1 MSGLVRGPA
10 KRLARTVVVAGV
22 PASSK
27 GREQGFMIP
36 RLDYQDSLSPTT
48 LQFLELLARSAFRG
62 DIEKS
67 YASRLAMATDNSV
80 YQVVPQAVL
89 YPRSADDI
97 AVMLKLAQGP
107 EYATLSFFPRGGGTG
122 TNGQS
127 LGGGIIVDLSR
138 HMNQIMEINLEEGWV
153 RAQAGVVKDQLN
165 AYLKPHGYFFSPDL
179 STSNRATLG
188 GMVNTDASG
197 QGSLVYGKTSDHVLG
212 LKAVLENGDLMA
224 TEPVTGQRLADKLA
238 LENREG
244 EIYRTLYRIGRE
256 RRADIEAT
264 FPKLNRFLTGYD
276 LKHLYQPDTD
286 TLDVSRVLCGSEGSL
301 GFITEAR
308 LNITPIPRYRTLVNV
323 KYDSFPSAL
332 RNAPFMVEA
341 QALSVETVDSR
352 VLGLARA
359 DIIWHSVKEFI
370 QEVPGK
376 DLQGLNIVEFADTD
390 EDEHKAKVAE
400 LCRRIDGLLAKG
412 EAGIIGY
419 QVCNHLASIET
430 IYAMRKK
437 SVGLLGNA
445 EGRKKPVAFTE
456 DTAVPPESLADFI
469 MEFRALL
476 DAHGLDYG
484 MFGHVDAGVL
494 HVRPALD
501 LCDPEQEVLLRRISD
516 QVVALTAKY
525 GGLMWGEHGKGF
537 RSEYSPAFFG
547 ELWEELQRVK
557 GAFDPA
563 NRINPGKICMPYGS
577 GAELV
582 SVDGPKRGKF
592 DRQIPVAV
600 RESYTRAMDCN
611 GNGLCFTFE
620 TDSPMCPSV
629 KISRDR
635 RHSPKGRAGLM
646 REWLRQLAQ
655 QGFDPLAEEV
665 ALQSGGLR
673 FKQIVDKFRNTV
685 ARARGQYD
693 FSHEVM
699 EAMEGCLACKACTSQ
714 CPIKVDV
721 PTFRARFMQLYHSR
735 YLRGPKDYFV
745 GTVESYAPL
754 LAKAPKLVNFFLEKE
769 WAQKATEK
777 SIGMVDVPLLSVPTL
792 AEELRDHRARYFDL
806 PGLEAMSPEQR
817 QKVVLIVQD
826 PFTSYYDAPV
836 VRDLVKLASKLGL
849 QPYLLPFKPNGKPQ
863 HVKGFLRAFARTA
876 ASSAQ
881 FLNKVAALGI
891 PMVGVDPSLV
901 LCYRDEYVKALG
913 PARGDFQ
920 VLLPQEWLL
929 SLPAEAL
936 PVQEGDAGAEPWY
949 LFAHCTEKTTKPST
963 HGDWSTLFRRFGASL
978 QPVSV
983 GCCGMAGTYGHDA
996 KQVENSKGIYGLS
1009 WAEPLARLPQ
1019 ARCLATGYSCR
1030 SQVKRMEGEKLKHP
1044 LQALLELL

>member
-1 MSGLVRGPA
+1 
-10 KRLARTVVVAGV
+10 
-22 PASSK
+22 
-27 GREQGFMIP
+27 MIP

-107 EYATLSFFPRGGGTG
+107 EYAALSFFPRGGGTG

-138 HMNQIMEINLEEGWV
+138 HMNQILEINLEQGWV

-212 LKAVLENGDLMA
+212 LKAVLENGDIMA
-224 TEPVTGQRLADKLA
+224 TEPVNGARLADKLA
-238 LENREG
+238 LESREG
-244 EIYRTLYRIGRE
+244 EIYRTLYRIGRD

-276 LKHLYQPDTD
+276 LKHLYVPETD

-341 QALSVETVDSR
+341 HALSVETVDSR

-390 EDEHKAKVAE
+390 EAEHKAKVVE
-400 LCRRIDGLLAKG
+400 LCRRIDALLAKG

-419 QVCNHLASIET
+419 QVCSHLPSIET
-430 IYAMRKK
+430 IYGMRKK

-476 DAHGLDYG
+476 DGHGLDYG

-563 NRINPGKICMPYGS
+563 NRINPGKICIPYGS

-592 DRQIPVAV
+592 DRQIPIAV

-646 REWLRQLAQ
+646 REWLRQLSE

-673 FKQIVDKFRNTV
+673 FKQIVDKFRNTL
-685 ARARGQYD
+685 ARARGEYD

-745 GTVESYAPL
+745 GTVEAYAPL
-754 LAKAPKLVNFFLEKE
+754 LARAPKLVNFFLEKE

-777 SIGMVDVPLLSVPTL
+777 SIGMVDVPLLSIPTL
-792 AEELRDHRARYFDL
+792 AEELRDHKARYFDL

-817 QKVVLIVQD
+817 KKVVLIVQD

-836 VRDLVKLASKLGL
+836 VRDLVKLASKLGY

-881 FLNKVAALGI
+881 FLNRMAALGI

-929 SLPAEAL
+929 SLPAPQVSAAAKE
-936 PVQEGDAGAEPWY
+936 PGEAEPWY
-949 LFAHCTEKTTKPST
+949 LFAHCTEKTAKPST
-963 HGDWSTLFRRFGASL
+963 HGDWGTLFGRFGATL

-996 KQVENSKGIYGLS
+996 RQVDNSKGIYGLS
-1009 WAEPLARLPQ
+1009 WAEPLARLPKD
-1019 ARCLATGYSCR
+1019 RCLATGYSCR

>member
-1 MSGLVRGPA
+1 
-10 KRLARTVVVAGV
+10 
-22 PASSK
+22 
-27 GREQGFMIP
+27 MIP

-138 HMNQIMEINLEEGWV
+138 HMNQILEINLEQGWV

-212 LKAVLENGDLMA
+212 LKAVLENGDIMA
-224 TEPVTGQRLADKLA
+224 TEPVNGQRLADKLA
-238 LENREG
+238 LESREG

-341 QALSVETVDSR
+341 HALSVETVDSR

-370 QEVPGK
+370 QDVPGK

-390 EDEHKAKVAE
+390 EAEHKAKVAE
-400 LCRRIDGLLAKG
+400 LCRRIDGLLASG

-419 QVCNHLASIET
+419 QVCSHLPSIET
-430 IYAMRKK
+430 IYGMRKK

-476 DAHGLDYG
+476 DGHGLDYG

-563 NRINPGKICMPYGS
+563 NRINPGKICIPYGS

-592 DRQIPVAV
+592 DRQIPIAV
-600 RESYTRAMDCN
+600 RTSYTRAMDCN

-646 REWLRQLAQ
+646 REWLRQLAE

-665 ALQSGGLR
+665 ALQSGSLR
-673 FKQIVDKFRNTV
+673 FKAIVDKFRNTV

-745 GTVESYAPL
+745 GTVEAYAPL

-777 SIGMVDVPLLSVPTL
+777 SIGMVDVPLLSIPTL
-792 AEELRDHRARYFDL
+792 AEELRDHKARYFDL

-817 QKVVLIVQD
+817 RQVVLIVQD

-836 VRDLVKLASKLGL
+836 VRDLVKLASKLGY

-876 ASSAQ
+876 ASGAQ
-881 FLNKVAALGI
+881 FLNKMAALGI

-929 SLPAEAL
+929 SLPAPQVRAAAKE
-936 PVQEGDAGAEPWY
+936 PEQAEPWY
-949 LFAHCTEKTTKPST
+949 LFAHCTEKTAKPST
-963 HGDWSTLFRRFGASL
+963 HGDWGTLFQRFGASL

-1009 WAEPLARLPQ
+1009 WAEPLARLPKD
-1019 ARCLATGYSCR
+1019 RCLATGYSCR
-1030 SQVKRMEGEKLKHP
+1030 SQVKRMEGDKLKHP

>member
-1 MSGLVRGPA
+1 
-10 KRLARTVVVAGV
+10 
-22 PASSK
+22 
-27 GREQGFMIP
+27 MIP
-36 RLDYQDSLSPTT
+36 RLDYQDSLSPAT
-48 LQFLELLARSAFRG
+48 LQFLELLERSAFRG

-97 AVMLKLAQGP
+97 AAMLKLAAEP
-107 EYATLSFFPRGGGTG
+107 AFASLSFFPRGGGTG

-138 HMNQIMEINLEEGWV
+138 YMNQIMEINLEEGWV

-188 GMVNTDASG
+188 GMINTDASG

-212 LKAVLENGDLMA
+212 LKAVLENGDIMA
-224 TEPVTGQRLADKLA
+224 TEPLTGERLADKLA
-238 LENREG
+238 LESREG
-244 EIYRTLYRIGRE
+244 EIYRTLYRIGKE

-301 GFITEAR
+301 GFITEAK

-332 RNAPFMVEA
+332 RNAPFMVQA

-359 DIIWHSVKEFI
+359 DIIWHSVKELI
-370 QEVPGK
+370 QDVPGK

-390 EDEHKAKVAE
+390 EAEHKAKVAE
-400 LCRRIDGLLAKG
+400 LCRRIDALLAKG

-419 QVCNHLASIET
+419 QVCDHLPSIET
-430 IYAMRKK
+430 IYTMRKK

-469 MEFRALL
+469 MEFRTLL

-516 QVVALTAKY
+516 QVMALTAKY

-557 GAFDPA
+557 GVFDPA
-563 NRINPGKICMPYGS
+563 NRINPGKICIPYGS

-582 SVDGPKRGKF
+582 SVDGPKRGKY
-592 DRQIPVAV
+592 DRQIPLAV
-600 RESYTRAMDCN
+600 RTSYTRAMDCN

-646 REWLRQLAQ
+646 REWLRQLAE
-655 QGFDPLAEEV
+655 QGVDPLAEEV
-665 ALQSGGLR
+665 ALQSGGVR
-673 FKQIVDKFRNTV
+673 FKQLVDKVRNSW
-685 ARARGQYD
+685 AKQRGEYD

-699 EAMEGCLACKACTSQ
+699 EAMSGCLACKACTSQ

-721 PTFRARFMQLYHSR
+721 PDFRARFMQLYHGR
-735 YLRGPKDYFV
+735 YLRAPKDYFV
-745 GTVESYAPL
+745 GTVESYTPL

-792 AEELRDHRARYFDL
+792 AESLHDNRARYFDL
-806 PGLEAMSPEQR
+806 PGLERMSAEQR
-817 QKVVLIVQD
+817 KQVVLIVQD

-836 VRDLVKLASKLGL
+836 VRDLVKLASKLGF

-863 HVKGFLRAFARTA
+863 HIKGFLRAFARTA
-876 ASSAQ
+876 ANSAQ

-891 PMVGVDPSLV
+891 PMVGVDPAMV
-901 LCYRDEYVKALG
+901 LCYRDEYAKALG
-913 PARGDFQ
+913 SARGDFQ

-929 SLPAEAL
+929 SLPAAQL
-936 PVQEGDAGAEPWY
+936 PASANKAKSEEGSEPWY
-949 LFAHCTEKTTKPST
+949 LFAHCTEKTAKPST
-963 HGDWSTLFRRFGASL
+963 HGDWSTLFGRFGASL

-983 GCCGMAGTYGHDA
+983 GCCGMAGTYGHDV

-1009 WAEPLARLPQ
+1009 WADPLARLPK

>member
-1 MSGLVRGPA
+1 
-10 KRLARTVVVAGV
+10 
-22 PASSK
+22 
-27 GREQGFMIP
+27 MIP

-224 TEPVTGQRLADKLA
+224 TEPLCGERLADKLA
-238 LENREG
+238 LESREG

-332 RNAPFMVEA
+332 RNAPFMVQA

-390 EDEHKAKVAE
+390 EDEHQAKVAE
-400 LCRRIDGLLAKG
+400 LCRRIDALLAKG

-592 DRQIPVAV
+592 DRQIPLAV
-600 RESYTRAMDCN
+600 RTSYTRALDCN

-646 REWLRQLAQ
+646 REWLRQLAE
-655 QGFDPLAEEV
+655 QGFDPLSEEV

-685 ARARGQYD
+685 ARARGEYD

-849 QPYLLPFKPNGKPQ
+849 HPYLLPFKPNGKPQ

-929 SLPAEAL
+929 SLPAEVL
-936 PVQEGDAGAEPWY
+936 PVREAHAAAEPWY

-963 HGDWSTLFRRFGASL
+963 HGDWSTLFRRFGATL

>member
-1 MSGLVRGPA
+1 
-10 KRLARTVVVAGV
+10 
-22 PASSK
+22 
-27 GREQGFMIP
+27 MIP

-212 LKAVLENGDLMA
+212 LKAVLENGDIMA

-238 LENREG
+238 LESREG
-244 EIYRTLYRIGRE
+244 EIYRTLYRIGKE

-276 LKHLYQPDTD
+276 LKHLYIPESD

-332 RNAPFMVEA
+332 RNAPFMVQA
-341 QALSVETVDSR
+341 HALSVETVDSR

-359 DIIWHSVKEFI
+359 DIIWHSVKDLI
-370 QEVPGK
+370 QDVPGK

-390 EDEHKAKVAE
+390 EAEHKAKVTE
-400 LCRRIDGLLAKG
+400 LCRRIDGLLARG

-419 QVCNHLASIET
+419 QVCDHLPSIET
-430 IYAMRKK
+430 IYGMRKK

-476 DAHGLDYG
+476 DGHGLDYG

-557 GAFDPA
+557 GAFDPG

-592 DRQIPVAV
+592 DRQIPIAV
-600 RESYTRAMDCN
+600 RESYTRALDCN

-646 REWLRQLAQ
+646 REWLRQLSE

-836 VRDLVKLASKLGL
+836 VRDLVKLASKLGY
-849 QPYLLPFKPNGKPQ
+849 QSYLLPFKPNGKPQ

-929 SLPAEAL
+929 SVPAETLPAPRGDTVEQAEA
-936 PVQEGDAGAEPWY
+936 ESWY
-949 LFAHCTEKTTKPST
+949 LFAHCTEKTAKPTT
-963 HGDWSTLFRRFGASL
+963 HGDWSTLFGRFGARL

-996 KQVENSKGIYGLS
+996 KQVENSRGIYGLS
-1009 WAEPLARLPQ
+1009 WAEPLARLPKE
-1019 ARCLATGYSCR
+1019 RCLATGYSCR

-1044 LQALLELL
+1044 VQALLELL

>member
-1 MSGLVRGPA
+1 
-10 KRLARTVVVAGV
+10 
-22 PASSK
+22 
-27 GREQGFMIP
+27 MIP
-36 RLDYQDSLSPTT
+36 RLDYQDSLSPAT
-48 LQFLELLARSAFRG
+48 LQFLELLERSAFRG

-97 AVMLKLAQGP
+97 AAMLKLAAEP
-107 EYATLSFFPRGGGTG
+107 AFASLSFFPRGGGTG

-138 HMNQIMEINLEEGWV
+138 YMNQIMEINLEEGWV

-188 GMVNTDASG
+188 GMINTDASG

-212 LKAVLENGDLMA
+212 LKAVLENGDIMA
-224 TEPVTGQRLADKLA
+224 TEPLTGERLADKLA

-244 EIYRTLYRIGRE
+244 EIYRTLYRIGKE

-301 GFITEAR
+301 GFITEAK

-332 RNAPFMVEA
+332 RNAPFMVQA

-359 DIIWHSVKEFI
+359 DIIWHSVKELI
-370 QEVPGK
+370 QDVPGK

-390 EDEHKAKVAE
+390 EAEHKAKVAE
-400 LCRRIDGLLAKG
+400 LCRRIDALLAKG

-419 QVCNHLASIET
+419 QVCDHLPSIET
-430 IYAMRKK
+430 IYTMRKK

-557 GAFDPA
+557 GAFDPG
-563 NRINPGKICMPYGS
+563 NRINPGKICIPYGS

-582 SVDGPKRGKF
+582 SVDGPKRGKY
-592 DRQIPVAV
+592 DRQIPLAV
-600 RESYTRAMDCN
+600 RTSYTRAMDCN

-646 REWLRQLAQ
+646 REWLRQLAE
-655 QGFDPLAEEV
+655 QGFDPLSEEV
-665 ALQSGGLR
+665 ALQSGGVR
-673 FKQIVDKFRNTV
+673 FKQLVDKVRNSW
-685 ARARGQYD
+685 AKQRGEYD

-699 EAMEGCLACKACTSQ
+699 EAMAGCLACKACTSQ

-721 PTFRARFMQLYHSR
+721 PDFRARFMQLYHGR
-735 YLRGPKDYFV
+735 YLRAPKDYFV
-745 GTVESYAPL
+745 GTVESYTPL
-754 LAKAPKLVNFFLEKE
+754 LAKVPKLVNFFLEKE

-792 AEELRDHRARYFDL
+792 AESLHDNRARYFDL
-806 PGLEAMSPEQR
+806 PGLERMSAEQR
-817 QKVVLIVQD
+817 KQVVLIVQD

-836 VRDLVKLASKLGL
+836 VRDLVKLASKLGF

-863 HVKGFLRAFARTA
+863 HIKGFLRAFARTA
-876 ASSAQ
+876 ANSAQ

-891 PMVGVDPSLV
+891 PMVGVDPAMV
-901 LCYRDEYVKALG
+901 LCYRDEYAKALG
-913 PARGDFQ
+913 SARGDFQ

-929 SLPAEAL
+929 SLPADQL
-936 PVQEGDAGAEPWY
+936 PASTNKTKIEEGSEPWY
-949 LFAHCTEKTTKPST
+949 LFAHCTEKTAKPST
-963 HGDWSTLFRRFGASL
+963 HGDWSTLFGRFGASL

-983 GCCGMAGTYGHDA
+983 GCCGMAGTYGHDV

-1009 WAEPLARLPQ
+1009 WADPLARLPK

>member
-1 MSGLVRGPA
+1 
-10 KRLARTVVVAGV
+10 
-22 PASSK
+22 
-27 GREQGFMIP
+27 MIP

-48 LQFLELLARSAFRG
+48 LQFLELLERSAFRG

-97 AVMLKLAQGP
+97 AVMLKLAAEP
-107 EYATLSFFPRGGGTG
+107 AYHTLSFFPRGGGTG

-188 GMVNTDASG
+188 GMINTDASG

-224 TEPVTGQRLADKLA
+224 TEPLTGERLADKLA

-244 EIYRTLYRIGRE
+244 EVYRTLYRIGKE

-301 GFITEAR
+301 GFITEAK

-332 RNAPFMVEA
+332 RNAPFMVQA

-359 DIIWHSVKEFI
+359 DIIWHSVKELI
-370 QEVPGK
+370 QDVPGK

-390 EDEHKAKVAE
+390 EAEHKAKVAE
-400 LCRRIDGLLAKG
+400 LCRRIDELLAKG

-419 QVCNHLASIET
+419 QVCDHLPSIET
-430 IYAMRKK
+430 IYTMRKK

-547 ELWEELQRVK
+547 ELWDELQRVK
-557 GAFDPA
+557 GAFDPG
-563 NRINPGKICMPYGS
+563 NRINPGKICIPYGS

-582 SVDGPKRGKF
+582 SVDGPKRGKY
-592 DRQIPVAV
+592 DRQIPLAV
-600 RESYTRAMDCN
+600 RTSYTRAMDCN

-646 REWLRQLAQ
+646 REWLRQLAE
-655 QGFDPLAEEV
+655 QGFDSLAEEV
-665 ALQSGGLR
+665 ALQSGGVR
-673 FKQIVDKFRNTV
+673 FKQLVDKVRNSW
-685 ARARGQYD
+685 AKQRGEYD

-699 EAMEGCLACKACTSQ
+699 EAMAGCLACKACTSQ

-721 PTFRARFMQLYHSR
+721 PDFRARFMQLYHGR
-735 YLRGPKDYFV
+735 YLRAPKDYFV

-769 WAQKATEK
+769 WAQKAAEK

-792 AEELRDHRARYFDL
+792 AESLHDNRARYFDL
-806 PGLEAMSPEQR
+806 PGLERMSAEQR
-817 QKVVLIVQD
+817 KQVVLIVQD

-836 VRDLVKLASKLGL
+836 VRDLVKLASKLGF

-863 HVKGFLRAFARTA
+863 HIKGFLRAFARTA
-876 ASSAQ
+876 ANSAQ

-891 PMVGVDPSLV
+891 PMVGVDPAMV
-901 LCYRDEYVKALG
+901 LCYRDEYAKALG
-913 PARGDFQ
+913 SARGDFQ

-929 SLPAEAL
+929 SLPADQL
-936 PVQEGDAGAEPWY
+936 PASANKTKIEEGSEPWY
-949 LFAHCTEKTTKPST
+949 LFAHCTEKTAKPST
-963 HGDWSTLFRRFGASL
+963 HGDWSTLFGRFGASL

-983 GCCGMAGTYGHDA
+983 GCCGMAGTYGHDV

-1009 WAEPLARLPQ
+1009 WADPLARLPK

>member
-1 MSGLVRGPA
+1 
-10 KRLARTVVVAGV
+10 
-22 PASSK
+22 
-27 GREQGFMIP
+27 MIP

-212 LKAVLENGDLMA
+212 LKAVLENGDIMA

-238 LENREG
+238 LDSREG
-244 EIYRTLYRIGRE
+244 EIYRTLYRIGKE

-276 LKHLYQPDTD
+276 LKHLYIPESD

-341 QALSVETVDSR
+341 HALSVETVDSR

-359 DIIWHSVKEFI
+359 DIIWHSVKDLI
-370 QEVPGK
+370 QDVPGK

-390 EDEHKAKVAE
+390 EAEHEAKVTE
-400 LCRRIDGLLAKG
+400 LCRRIDGLLARG
-412 EAGIIGY
+412 EAGVIGY
-419 QVCNHLASIET
+419 QVCDHLPSIET
-430 IYAMRKK
+430 IYGMRKK

-476 DAHGLDYG
+476 DGHGLDYG

-557 GAFDPA
+557 GAFDPG

-592 DRQIPVAV
+592 DRQIPIAV
-600 RESYTRAMDCN
+600 RESYTRALDCN

-646 REWLRQLAQ
+646 REWLRQLSE
-655 QGFDPLAEEV
+655 QGFDPLSEEV
-665 ALQSGGLR
+665 ALQSGGVR
-673 FKQIVDKFRNTV
+673 FKQIVDKFRNTL
-685 ARARGQYD
+685 ARARGEYD

-745 GTVESYAPL
+745 GTVESYTPL

-792 AEELRDHRARYFDL
+792 AEELRDHKARYFDL

-836 VRDLVKLASKLGL
+836 VRDLVKLASKLGY

-881 FLNKVAALGI
+881 FLNKVSALGI

-929 SLPAEAL
+929 SVPAETLPAPRGDTVEQAEA
-936 PVQEGDAGAEPWY
+936 ESWY
-949 LFAHCTEKTTKPST
+949 LFAHCTEKTAKPTT
-963 HGDWSTLFRRFGASL
+963 HGDWSTLFGRFGARL

-996 KQVENSKGIYGLS
+996 KQVENSRGIYGLS
-1009 WAEPLARLPQ
+1009 WAEPLARLPKD
-1019 ARCLATGYSCR
+1019 RCLATGYSCR

>member
-1 MSGLVRGPA
+1 
-10 KRLARTVVVAGV
+10 
-22 PASSK
+22 
-27 GREQGFMIP
+27 MIP

-276 LKHLYQPDTD
+276 LKHLYQPESD

-332 RNAPFMVEA
+332 RNAPFMVQA
-341 QALSVETVDSR
+341 HALSVETVDSR

-359 DIIWHSVKEFI
+359 DIIWHSVKDLI
-370 QEVPGK
+370 QDVPGK

-390 EDEHKAKVAE
+390 EDAHKAKVAE
-400 LCRRIDGLLAKG
+400 LCRRIDGLLARG
-412 EAGIIGY
+412 EAGVIGY
-419 QVCNHLASIET
+419 QVCNHLPSIET
-430 IYAMRKK
+430 IYGMRKK

-469 MEFRALL
+469 MEFRTLL

-577 GAELV
+577 GASLV

-592 DRQIPVAV
+592 DRQIPIAV
-600 RESYTRAMDCN
+600 RESYTRALDCN

-646 REWLRQLAQ
+646 REWLRQLSE

-685 ARARGQYD
+685 ARARGEYD

-836 VRDLVKLASKLGL
+836 VRDLVKLASKLGY

-936 PVQEGDAGAEPWY
+936 PVREADAGAEPWY

-963 HGDWSTLFRRFGASL
+963 HGDWSTLFRRFGARL

-1009 WAEPLARLPQ
+1009 WAEPLAHLPQ

>member
-1 MSGLVRGPA
+1 
-10 KRLARTVVVAGV
+10 
-22 PASSK
+22 
-27 GREQGFMIP
+27 MIP
-36 RLDYQDSLSPTT
+36 RLDYQDSLSPAT
-48 LQFLELLARSAFRG
+48 LQFLELLERSAFRG

-97 AVMLKLAQGP
+97 AAMLKLAAEP
-107 EYATLSFFPRGGGTG
+107 AFAALSFFPRGGGTG

-138 HMNQIMEINLEEGWV
+138 YMNQIMEINLEEGWV

-188 GMVNTDASG
+188 GMINTDASG

-212 LKAVLENGDLMA
+212 LKAVLENGDIMA
-224 TEPVTGQRLADKLA
+224 TEPLTGERLADKLA
-238 LENREG
+238 LESREG
-244 EIYRTLYRIGRE
+244 EIYRTLYRIGKE

-301 GFITEAR
+301 GFITEAK

-332 RNAPFMVEA
+332 RNAPFMVQA

-359 DIIWHSVKEFI
+359 DIIWHSVKELI
-370 QEVPGK
+370 QDVPGK

-390 EDEHKAKVAE
+390 EVEHKAKVAE
-400 LCRRIDGLLAKG
+400 LCRRIDALLAKG

-419 QVCNHLASIET
+419 QVCDHLPSIET
-430 IYAMRKK
+430 IYTMRKK

-563 NRINPGKICMPYGS
+563 NRINPGKICIPYGS

-582 SVDGPKRGKF
+582 SVDGPKRGKY
-592 DRQIPVAV
+592 DRQIPLAV
-600 RESYTRAMDCN
+600 RTSYTRAMDCN

-646 REWLRQLAQ
+646 REWLRQLAE

-665 ALQSGGLR
+665 ELQSGGVR
-673 FKQIVDKFRNTV
+673 FKQLVDKVRNSW
-685 ARARGQYD
+685 AKQRGEYD

-699 EAMEGCLACKACTSQ
+699 EAMAGCLACKACTSQ

-721 PTFRARFMQLYHSR
+721 PDFRARFMQLYHGR
-735 YLRGPKDYFV
+735 YLRAPKDYFV

-792 AEELRDHRARYFDL
+792 AESLHDNRARYFDL
-806 PGLEAMSPEQR
+806 PGLERMSAEQR
-817 QKVVLIVQD
+817 KQVVLIVQD

-836 VRDLVKLASKLGL
+836 VRDLVTLASKLGF

-863 HVKGFLRAFARTA
+863 HIKGFLRAFARTA
-876 ASSAQ
+876 ANSAQ

-891 PMVGVDPSLV
+891 PMVGVDPAMV
-901 LCYRDEYVKALG
+901 LCYRDEYAKALG
-913 PARGDFQ
+913 SARGDFQ

-929 SLPAEAL
+929 SLPADQL
-936 PVQEGDAGAEPWY
+936 PASANKAKSEEGSEPWY
-949 LFAHCTEKTTKPST
+949 LFAHCTEKTAKPST
-963 HGDWSTLFRRFGASL
+963 HGDWSTLFGRFGASL

-983 GCCGMAGTYGHDA
+983 GCCGMAGTYGHDV

-1009 WAEPLARLPQ
+1009 WADPLARLPK